1 MKRQGSVH
9 FKGDGAGIYRISGA
23 MVAKKRK
30 KKKKAPLCKRS
41 KRLQE
46 KCVILKIVGDCF
58 VLKTC

>member
-23 MVAKKRK
+23 MVAKKE
-30 KKKKAPLCKRS
+30 ALLCKRS
-41 KRLQE
+41 KRLNE

-58 VLKTC
+58 GLKTC